1 MIDITALGDS
11 VNTAARL
18 AANAGPGEILV
29 SEQAWNASGLGPGLG
44 AEGAEVR
51 QLQLKGR
58 REPVE
63 VRVLKAV

>member
-1 MIDITALGDS
+1 LGDA

-29 SEQAWNASGLGPGLG
+29 SEQTWNAAGSGSEMG

-58 REPVE
+58 SEPVK
-63 VRVLKAV
+63 VLVLRA